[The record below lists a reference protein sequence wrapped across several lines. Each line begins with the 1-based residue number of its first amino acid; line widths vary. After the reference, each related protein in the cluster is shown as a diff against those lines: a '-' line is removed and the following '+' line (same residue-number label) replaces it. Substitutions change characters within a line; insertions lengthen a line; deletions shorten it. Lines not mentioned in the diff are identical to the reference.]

1 MYMRF
6 LQLKSKSANIEVLT
20 SFYNSI
26 AIPQLQKIPGCL
38 FAGLVQSST
47 ESNELI
53 SMTIWD
59 TQENADGYEKSGVYQ
74 KLVEQMKPFLAEST
88 EWKIQL
94 SENLK
99 LEYLPVPEEPVLK
112 EYTIAAQSDFK
123 QSNTKQSSRMYV
135 RIVSSKIQ
143 KGKTEE
149 FKRIYRDEIIPVLKT
164 IKGCRY
170 AYLSESLHEGYESLS
185 ITIWD
190 SKEDAE
196 NYEKSG
202 RFGEMIDKVK
212 HTFSQ
217 FYRWKMALEKNT
229 GGQIKTS
236 EDLNVNKYRLVS
248 GKSFK

>member
-6 LQLKSKSANIEVLT
+6 RQLKSKSANIEIFK

-26 AIPQLQKIPGCL
+26 VIPQLQKISGCL
-38 FAGLVQSST
+38 FAGLVQSSA

-59 TQENADGYEKSGVYQ
+59 TQKNADGYEQSGVHK
-74 KLVEQMKPFLAEST
+74 KLSEQMKPFLAEST
-88 EWKIQL
+88 EWKVQL
-94 SENLK
+94 SEKLE

-112 EYTIAAQSDFK
+112 EYTVAAQSDSK
-123 QSNTKQSSRMYV
+123 QPSPEQSSRMYV

-143 KGKTEE
+143 KDKVSE
-149 FKRIYRDEIIPVLKT
+149 FKKIYSEEIIPALMAT
-164 IKGCRY
+164 QGCCY
-170 AYLSESLHEGYESLS
+170 AYLIESLKEEDEFVSL
-185 ITIWD
+185 TIWER
-190 SKEDAE
+190 KEDAE
-196 NYEKSG
+196 KYEKSG

-217 FYRWKMALEKNT
+217 FYRWKMALEKDS
-229 GGQIKTS
+229 GQQVKTS
-236 EDLNVNKYRLVS
+236 EDLKVSKYGLVS